1 MPDRDMAL
9 KYNCTQRRE
18 YLNMLDSVAQR
29 WLKLFDDNT
38 EFYSAVYWDL
48 LTQLWKENKPI
59 RRTDAL
65 RFMKSVKSATTAG
78 KYIDEA
84 IQQGFLHE
92 NLNPQDARSKL
103 VTLSPDMRE
112 HLDAFFDEAVDE
124 VRQAGEIIR
133 QKGPVPE
140 LS

>member
-1 MPDRDMAL
+1 MAL

-92 NLNPQDARSKL
+92 SLNPQDARSKL

-112 HLDAFFDEAVDE
+112 HLDAFFDEAIDE

>member
-92 NLNPQDARSKL
+92 SLNPQDARSKL

-112 HLDAFFDEAVDE
+112 HLDAFFDEAIDE

>member
-1 MPDRDMAL
+1 MAL
-9 KYNCTQRRE
+9 NYNCEQRRE
-18 YLNMLDSVAQR
+18 YLNMIDRVADR
-29 WLKLFDDNT
+29 WLKLFDHNT

-65 RFMKSVKSATTAG
+65 RFMKSVKSARTAG

-84 IQQGFLHE
+84 IQQGFLYESH
-92 NLNPQDARSKL
+92 NPRDARSKL

-112 HLDAFFDEAVDE
+112 HLDAFFDAAIDD
-124 VRQAGEIIR
+124 VRQANVTIR
-133 QKGPVPE
+133 QKGPVPDGP
-140 LS
+140 